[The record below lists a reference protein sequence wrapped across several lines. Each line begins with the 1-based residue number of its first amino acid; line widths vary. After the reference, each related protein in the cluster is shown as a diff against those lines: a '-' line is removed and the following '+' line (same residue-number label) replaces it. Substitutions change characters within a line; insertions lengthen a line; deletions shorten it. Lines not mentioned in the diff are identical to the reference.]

1 MRRFRSPDINIV
13 PVRFQ
18 IWFKIILD
26 LFCLYL
32 FLTSISMMS
41 HAFEGFGAQF
51 VENLIRTT
59 ANPFT
64 GLAVG
69 ILVTSIVQSSSTTT
83 SMVVAFTASGV
94 LTIRNAIP
102 IIMGANLG
110 TAVTPTIVALGHIT
124 RKEEFRRAF
133 AGATLHDFFKL
144 LSIIVLLPLELLFHP
159 LEKMA
164 RLMSVLFCDLGC
176 IKIVSPIKAITQPLI
191 GFLDN
196 LLINVFNLPLKAA
209 SLTMLVISC
218 FLLFS
223 SLYYMVKIMKS
234 LIVGKADNIIA
245 GKGIIAILAGLVFT
259 AIIQSS
265 SVTTSL
271 LIPLI
276 AAGILSLENAFPVIL
291 GANVGTT
298 VTALLASLTGNIAG
312 ITIAFVH
319 LLFNVVGI
327 LIFYPFQFIRSI
339 PLRLARGL
347 AAKCAQSRKYAV
359 IFILSVFYLIPG
371 LLILIYRFF
380 R

>member
-1 MRRFRSPDINIV
+1 MRRFHSLDISIV
-13 PVRFQ
+13 SVRLQ
-18 IWFKIILD
+18 ICYKIVLD
-26 LFCLYL
+26 LFFLYL

-41 HAFEGFGAQF
+41 YAFKGFGAQF
-51 VENLIRTT
+51 AENLIRTT

-110 TAVTPTIVALGHIT
+110 TAVTSTIVALGSIT
-124 RKEEFRRAF
+124 RKEEFKKAF
-133 AGATLHDFFKL
+133 AGATLHDFFKIL
-144 LSIIVLLPLELLFHP
+144 TIIILLPLELLFHP

-164 RLMSVLFCDLGC
+164 RLMSTLFCDLGC
-176 IKIVSPIKAITQPLI
+176 INIVSPIKAITQPLI

-196 LLINVFNLPLKAA
+196 LLTNIFNLPLKTA
-209 SLTMLVISC
+209 SLAILIISF

-245 GKGIIAILAGLVFT
+245 GRGILAIATGLIFT

-276 AAGILSLENAFPVIL
+276 AAGILSLENAFPIIL

-298 VTALLASLTGNIAG
+298 ITALLASLTGNIAG
-312 ITIAFVH
+312 ITVAFVH
-319 LLFNVVGI
+319 LLFNVFGI
-327 LIFYPFQFIRSI
+327 LILYPFQFTRSI
-339 PLRLARGL
+339 PLKLARGL
-347 AAKCAQSRKYAV
+347 ASKCAQSRKYAI

-380 R
+380 N